1 MHNEINPM
9 FGTSVSVVE
18 ANIENAHNVNMRMA
32 GMLSDAQELIS
43 SFQNFSTVAFPFG
56 HPRTWLFYLFNQLEE
71 KDFHDEKGM

>member
-18 ANIENAHNVNMRMA
+18 ANIENAYNVNMRMA

-43 SFQNFSTVAFPFG
+43 MGNTEKANQILNRVKYYFFEYTDTRNSVST
-56 HPRTWLFYLFNQLEE
+56 Q
-71 KDFHDEKGM
+71 KQD